1 MKPQKISSS
10 ITRLFRVLIL
20 TIAATAMLP
29 GTARA
34 AVSTWASN
42 SDGTFNTAGNWSPSG
57 LPGIGA
63 DLLFADITSGTGIT
77 RTASGDLAT
86 AFNSLTITQS
96 TTPGSG
102 TTNNQVKLTTQNLT
116 LSGATPFTIT
126 GASATGLAT
135 LDVGGKNMIL
145 TNASA
150 KSVSF
155 GNYTVLTNTGGTPTT
170 VAGGFNSTGGAL
182 TLNFNGG
189 QLAGNPI
196 FANASGAA
204 TTVNVTQSTGA
215 GTMVFGANGG
225 SVTSALNLNGTGSL
239 ALGSTFVNY
248 SATSNQG
255 ASTTNG
261 LAVTVA
267 NTMTGLSSG
276 IVTTQLLAN
285 AATPLSALSGVTSV
299 DAQRATTTGYLYNG
313 GATSLTFT
321 SGGTG
326 FAVNGGIIDVRST
339 AAAQGVITTNGNNI
353 NISGGGLAGNKLVA
367 SSGNLT
373 LSGGQLALRDT
384 SGGVAATAV
393 NYTVA
398 NVGDLSTNTIGM
410 ASGGSTGILSLS
422 SSTTASTISISGLT
436 ADGGTWDRGTI
447 NADTNYTITNGFGST
462 FASFTVAANSGL
474 NGLAMGTAG
483 VPTLL
488 TLGVNSS
495 FYVASSTAAGA
506 RTYNVG
512 PTGGSNNVITPAAG
526 AGGFGFGINNSVAVQ
541 TINLNRDKGG
551 DAISLLSLGNNSDAV
566 NITANQTGAGN
577 LKIRANNV
585 KLNAGVTFGGTGGI
599 DMAGPILSNA
609 AGQINGLSA
618 TFDQGTTFSVEG
630 TLNGTNTINLG
641 LTYANTGSM
650 VLAST
655 ASVGGVQNW
664 IVNGSVNGNSLVFT
678 NNMST
683 PANWSG
689 SISLQVNSGGTID
702 ASTSTTTPGSG
713 SSYKFNAVTLAPS
726 IYNNGAANSFYMLGN
741 STTIGTAPTT
751 QKALYASTLTIGQSQ
766 TPPPLLQFDLG
777 GESLYLD
784 RFSNL
789 VSAQSQNVI
798 LRNDALNT
806 VSEFK
811 AIGTVGDTLVNG
823 GIMVLNGA
831 TLAVV
836 GGNYNGEVASNN
848 AGGGYAADT
857 SAAPNASRSYGSELL
872 TTQGFSG
879 SATSVGSFTSFLGS
893 GNDAGVGGVGTLKN
907 TGGTFRVLGG
917 NIVATGYLLNP
928 VGVTGLI
935 DTTGTSGATSS
946 YGAITDTTLN
956 NVTIRGNALQAA
968 TVASNVFTPTTKQI
982 YANGDVVNF
991 TGGFTGVTGSTNYY
1005 VVNST
1010 GTTFQVSATQGG
1022 SALTGIGGSGN
1033 VTDIGGAGNANAYPG
1048 LIVGGNTTVTGNLV
1062 IGYAPGATNQATL
1075 RVGGDNATGYSTST
1089 GPTAHSGTGLLIVTG
1104 DLTTQKVGATSV
1116 NVSIQSNGAVKV
1128 GGNVSIA
1135 GVGTNVAYVTNDI
1148 TGMNGVGINTASN
1161 FTLNGNKGTGTPQT
1175 VNIVPTVGNFHV
1187 GDGSAGTLTGTAAQ
1201 AQLAANLTA
1210 TGSQVDVNGA
1220 ASALNLGGQT
1230 LTVGTLVVGGKLSGN
1245 GTVTGNVTIIS
1256 GGTLSPGNSAG
1267 LQVVSGALTL
1277 SGNVVMEIAGTAR
1290 GVVGGY
1296 DAVNVG
1302 TSQLL
1307 TYGGTL
1313 TLSMTGVVANGPYNL
1328 FSFTSGSKTGDFSS
1342 LAFSGYYSSGTW
1354 SRNVDLW
1361 TSSLTQGQI
1370 FTFNQATGDLIAAVP
1385 EPATWALLA
1394 FGLTTVI
1401 VLRRRRCL

>member
-135 LDVGGKNMIL
+135 FDFGGRSMNL
-145 TNASA
+145 TNVGA
-150 KSVSF
+150 KTLTF
-155 GNYTVLTNTGGTPTT
+155 GNYTVLANTGGTATT
-170 VAGGFNSTGGAL
+170 AAGGFSTTASTL
-182 TLNFNGG
+182 TLNFSGG
-189 QLAGNPI
+189 QLSGNPI
-196 FANASGAA
+196 NTGAGA
-204 TTVNVTQSTGA
+204 TVNVTQAMGA
-215 GTMVFGANGG
+215 GTMVLG
-225 SVTSALNLNGTGSL
+225 SSGNSALSALNLNGTGGL

-248 SATSNQG
+248 SDSADRYNNSTSV
-255 ASTTNG
+255 SG

-267 NTMTGLSSG
+267 SSMTGLSSG

-285 AATPLSALSGVTSV
+285 AANPLSALSAITANGNV
-299 DAQRATTTGYLYNG
+299 DSSLMYLYNR
-313 GATSLTFT
+313 GAASLTFAAGGAGFT
-321 SGGTG
+321 FSGG
-326 FAVNGGIIDVRST
+326 VIDVRSRT
-339 AAAQGVITTNGNNI
+339 VAQGVITTNGNDI
-353 NISGGGLAGNKLVA
+353 TITGGGLAGNKLTA
-367 SSGNLT
+367 ASGNIT
-373 LSGGQLALRDT
+373 ISGGQLALRDT
-384 SGGVAATAV
+384 SGGAAATAV

-422 SSTTASTISISGLT
+422 SSTTASTISIPLLSS
-436 ADGGTWDRGTI
+436 GGTWDRGTI
-447 NADTNYTITNGFGST
+447 NADRNYTIVNSATSGFGTSGT
-462 FASFTVAANSGL
+462 FASFTVADNSGL

-495 FYVASSTAAGA
+495 FYVASSTATGA

-526 AGGFGFGINNSVAVQ
+526 AGGFTFGINNSTANQ
-541 TINLNRDKGG
+541 TINLNRDKGA
-551 DAISLLSLGNNSDAV
+551 DAIALLSPGTNGAV
-566 NITANQTGAGN
+566 NITTNQTGAAN
-577 LKIRANNV
+577 LMVQASALTLNV
-585 KLNAGVTFGGTGGI
+585 GVSFGGTGGI
-599 DMAGPILSNA
+599 YTDPVAGNLQADSVLNNA
-609 AGQINGLSA
+609 AGSVNGTGVTDM
-618 TFDQGTTFSVEG
+618 TFNVNGS
-630 TLNGTNTINLG
+630 LNGTNTIVLNPDVNNQGKILLG
-641 LTYANTGSM
+641 
-650 VLAST
+650 ST

-664 IVNGSVNGNSLVFT
+664 LISGTFA
-678 NNMST
+678 NNMTT
-683 PANWSG
+683 PANWTG
-689 SISLQVNSGGTID
+689 NVTMQVNADGAIE
-702 ASTSTTTPGSG
+702 ASTNTSAPTTGSN
-713 SSYKFNAVTLAPS
+713 YKFNKVTWTLQGSHTVGLMALS
-726 IYNNGAANSFYMLGN
+726 NL
-741 STTIGTAPTT
+741 T
-751 QKALYASTLTIGQSQ
+751 QNDGSPGQNEALYASSLTFAFLGAGVYHFNMAGQ
-766 TPPPLLQFDLG
+766 DV
-777 GESLYLD
+777 YVD
-784 RFSNL
+784 RFANFTAGTGSTSL
-789 VSAQSQNVI
+789 V
-798 LRNDALNT
+798 LRNDTLNS
-806 VSEFK
+806 VSQFK
-811 AIGTVGDTLVNG
+811 AIGTAGDALVNG
-823 GIMVLNGA
+823 GLMVLNGA

-836 GGNYNGEVASNN
+836 GGNYYGEVPTNN
-848 AGGGYAADT
+848 NGYAADT
-857 SAAPNASRSYGSELL
+857 AAAPNSFQSYSNMQTATL
-872 TTQGFSG
+872 GFNG
-879 SATSVGSFTSFLGS
+879 ANGNVGPFTSFLGS
-893 GNDAGVGGVGTLKN
+893 GNDTGTDGNVRATFKN
-907 TGGTFRVLGG
+907 TNGTFRVLGG
-917 NIVATGYLLNP
+917 SIVSTGYLLNP
-928 VGVTGLI
+928 VGVSGAI
-935 DTTGTSGATSS
+935 DTTGTSGAT
-946 YGAITDTTLN
+946 TDTTLN
-956 NVTIRGNALQAA
+956 NVTIRGGA
-968 TVASNVFTPTTKQI
+968 TQTISSATLSGGVATFTPTTKQI
-982 YANGDVVNF
+982 YADGDPITLSGAIGLTGMPGGTYYIVNA
-991 TGGFTGVTGSTNYY
+991 
-1005 VVNST
+1005 T
-1010 GTTFQVSATQGG
+1010 GTTFQLAATQGG
-1022 SALTGIGGSGN
+1022 GAVTGVTGTFTSAS
-1033 VTDIGGAGNANAYPG
+1033 VTDINGASTAYPG
-1048 LIVGGNTTVTGNLV
+1048 LIVGGNTTVNGNLV
-1062 IGYAPGATNQATL
+1062 IGYAPGASNQATL

-1089 GPTAHSGTGLLIVTG
+1089 GPTAHAGTGLLIVTG

-1245 GTVTGNVTIIS
+1245 GTVNGNVTIIS

-1277 SGNVVMEIAGTAR
+1277 SGNVVMEIEGTSR

-1313 TLSMTGVVANGPYNL
+1313 ELSMTNAVANGGPYNL
-1328 FSFTSGSKTGDFSS
+1328 FSFTSGSKTGDFST

-1354 SRNVDLW
+1354 SRSSDLW
-1361 TSSLTQGQI
+1361 TSSVTQGQI

-1385 EPATWALLA
+1385 EPSTWVLLA
-1394 FGLTTVI
+1394 FGLTTAM
-1401 VLRRRRCL
+1401 VLRRRRNS